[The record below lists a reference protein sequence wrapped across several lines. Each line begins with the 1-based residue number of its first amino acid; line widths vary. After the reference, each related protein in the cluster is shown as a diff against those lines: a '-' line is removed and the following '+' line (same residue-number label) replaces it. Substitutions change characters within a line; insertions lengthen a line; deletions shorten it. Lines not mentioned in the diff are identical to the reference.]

1 MDNLRL
7 PLFRDKR
14 EFITFL
20 IITTLLLFLHI
31 GYIYK
36 SRYTPFVDAPFILI
50 KAKIIKIYP
59 SSNEYIHRV
68 KLDSQKIG
76 VFYTYL
82 KGVKPKLYSNIK
94 LFVYPSSN
102 LNFIKFLRGAT
113 YSTKVASFRAE
124 ESNSIVD
131 IISNK
136 IDKEHQNREISNFY
150 QAIYLAKPLDDKLRA
165 KITNLGISHLI
176 ALSGFHLG
184 ILSGVI
190 ILILNP
196 LYKILQKRYFPYRS
210 RFIDIGSITL
220 FILSFYLY
228 ITGYPP
234 SLIRAYTMML
244 IGLIAIY
251 IGFDI
256 LNFTTLLLTTIL
268 VPLFFPSLLLSVS
281 FWLSIVGVLY
291 IFLLLRELNW
301 VNSWIVKSL
310 LISVGIF
317 ILMVPITHII
327 FGNTS
332 IYQLLSPILS
342 ILFTIFYPL
351 SLILHILGIGNLLDT
366 PLEYLLSLDISN
378 YQLFTPLWLT
388 LLYTILSIV
397 AIFKRYLFYILF
409 TVALIYTIYIYY
421 SIL

>member
-7 PLFRDKR
+7 PIFRSKR
-14 EFITFL
+14 EFIIFL
-20 IITTLLLFLHI
+20 IITTLLLSLHI

-36 SRYTPFVDAPFILI
+36 SRYIPFVNAPFILM
-50 KAKIIKIYP
+50 KAKITKIYP

-76 VFYTYL
+76 EFYTYL
-82 KGVKPKLYSNIK
+82 KGVKPQLYSNIK

-102 LNFIKFLRGAT
+102 LNFIKFLKGST
-113 YSTKVASFRAE
+113 YSTKVASFKPKGK
-124 ESNSIVD
+124 SIVD

-136 IDKEHQNREISNFY
+136 IDKEHKNREISNFY

-190 ILILNP
+190 IFIFSP
-196 LYKILQKRYFPYRS
+196 LYKLLQKRYFPYRS

-228 ITGYPP
+228 FTAYPP

-256 LNFTTLLLTTIL
+256 LNFTTLLLTIIL
-268 VPLFFPSLLLSVS
+268 VPLFFPSLLLSVA

-301 VNSWIVKSL
+301 VKSWIVKSL
-310 LISVGIF
+310 LITIGIF

-327 FGNTS
+327 FGTTS

-342 ILFTIFYPL
+342 IIFMIFYPL
-351 SLILHILGIGNLLDT
+351 SLLLHILGIGNLLDT
-366 PLEYLLSLDISN
+366 PLGYLLSLDKSN

-388 LLYTILSIV
+388 LIYTTLSI
-397 AIFKRYLFYILF
+397 ASIFKRYLFYILF
-409 TVALIYTIYIYY
+409 TVALTYTIYIY
-421 SIL
+421 SVIL